1 MFRDPLSQ
9 LLEYKEANIVE
20 LEYIPTASD
29 ETSTTEES
37 TENPTEETPK
47 N

>member
-20 LEYIPTASD
+20 LEYIPTESG
-29 ETSTTEES
+29 ETSTAEEP
-37 TENPTEETPK
+37 TENPTEDEPK

>member
-20 LEYIPTASD
+20 LEYIPTKSG
-29 ETSTTEES
+29 ETSTAEKS
-37 TENPTEETPK
+37 TENSTEETPK